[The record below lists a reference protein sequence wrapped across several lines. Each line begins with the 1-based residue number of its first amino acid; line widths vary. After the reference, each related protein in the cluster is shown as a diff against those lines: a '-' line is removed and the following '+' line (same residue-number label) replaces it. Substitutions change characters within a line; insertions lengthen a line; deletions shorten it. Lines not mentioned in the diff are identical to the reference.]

1 MPKHVRKGD
10 MVMVRAGNQRGTVAE
25 ILVVLPEENR
35 VIVKGVNIRTHHL
48 KKSQTRPQGGIL
60 KQEAPIHMSNASP
73 VVDGKPTR
81 VRFETK
87 PDGSKTRVAVK
98 GGKEL
103 HTLRAAS
110 KTSTKTS
117 PKTTTK
123 KK

>member
-25 ILVVLPEENR
+25 ILAVLPEENR
-35 VIVKGVNIRTHHL
+35 VIVKGVNIRTQ
-48 KKSQTRPQGGIL
+48 SQTRPQGGIL
-60 KQEAPIHMSNASP
+60 KQEAPIHMSNVSP

-117 PKTTTK
+117 SK

>member
-1 MPKHVRKGD
+1 MPRHIRKGD
-10 MVMVRAGNQRGTVAE
+10 NVIVTRGASKGVIGE
-25 ILVVLPEENR
+25 ILRVVDEGDR
-35 VIVKGVNIRTHHL
+35 VVVKGVNIRTHHL

-60 KQEAPIHMSNASP
+60 KQEAPIHMSNVSP